1 MKMYELPAGTVIQI
15 IDEDML
21 LHVDYRN
28 WLWTHA
34 TRDSYFDSSNF
45 IDFVSV
51 HNNRKDSFPDI
62 LKDLIRKDKNLVIMR
77 TIHKDKVHYA
87 KASCYQLNYMG

>member
-1 MKMYELPAGTVIQI
+1 MKMYELPVGTAIEV

-21 LHVDYRN
+21 LHVDFRN
-28 WLWTHA
+28 WKLTHA
-34 TRDSYFDSSNF
+34 TRDSYFDNSNF

-62 LKDLIRKDKNLVIMR
+62 LKDLIRNDKNLVIMR
-77 TIHKDKVHYA
+77 SFHKGKVYFA